1 MLRAN
6 LLKAITLTRQAR
18 QIKRDLLGHVTLARF
33 LEEVVN
39 LNNKRTGLYVKIGYT
54 ADPEDPE
61 GKLMVFEGVHRGILA
76 FFGPGRSSQETLEQ
90 FEARRAVE
98 VQPAILGDDV

>member
-39 LNNKRTGLYVKIGYT
+39 LNNKRTGLYVQLGFMTDDDDNKW
-54 ADPEDPE
+54 
-61 GKLMVFEGVHRGILA
+61 MVFEGVHRGILA
-76 FFGPGRSSQETLEQ
+76 FFGPGRSTQETLEQ